1 MYKKILLPSDGS
13 DYALRAAAAAA
24 ELAKALGASVTV
36 LHVFTMPTTQMAV
49 PGAPGVD
56 VESGA
61 LNAYIEQVQDAVAK
75 RTGRVLDEA
84 GVPYT
89 TLLEAGHPAEV
100 IVRIAEDDGYDLIV
114 IGSRG
119 LSAIQSFLLGSVSD
133 KVSHHAHC
141 PVLIVK

>member
-24 ELAKALGASVTV
+24 ELAKVLGASVTV
-36 LHVFTMPTTQMAV
+36 LHVFTMPTTPMTV

>member
-1 MYKKILLPSDGS
+1 MFAKILLASDGS
-13 DYALRAAAAAA
+13 EYALRAAKAAA
-24 ELAKALGASVTV
+24 ELAKALNASVTL
-36 LHVFTMPTTQMAV
+36 LHVFTMPSVQMTV

-56 VESGA
+56 VDPAAFST
-61 LNAYIEQVQDAVAK
+61 YVEQVQDAVAK
-75 RTGRVLDEA
+75 RTGKVLDEA

-114 IGSRG
+114 MGSRG

-133 KVSHHAHC
+133 KVLHHAHC

>member
-1 MYKKILLPSDGS
+1 MFTKILLASDGS
-13 DYALRAAAAAA
+13 EYALRAAQAAA
-24 ELAKALGASVTV
+24 ELAKALGASVTL
-36 LHVFTMPTTQMAV
+36 LHVFTMPAVQMTV

-56 VESGA
+56 MDPGA
-61 LNAYIEQVQDAVAK
+61 FSTYVEQVQDAVAK

-84 GVPYT
+84 GVQYN

-100 IVRIAEDDGYDLIV
+100 IIRIAEDDGYDLIV
-114 IGSRG
+114 MGSRG